1 MVHGSLI
8 QADPLKVPTQTQKT
22 SALAAMDRLPAG
34 CCRAIRQSATLRLNV
49 RRTMPPRPR
58 SVTILDTR
66 YVDRSVSC

>member
-34 CCRAIRQSATLRLNV
+34 CAVEPFDNLLRSA
-49 RRTMPPRPR
+49 
-58 SVTILDTR
+58 
-66 YVDRSVSC
+66 